1 MGPKPSAGF
10 SKWGDV
16 STMSH
21 NSPLSRPKI
30 IGASIK
36 ISITGLFLSLAEFEL
51 DPVTA
56 AVNHFNHVV
65 AGLPQ
70 LALIGV
76 TGVDKVEK
84 ERTVGIENLI
94 LCLGVIVIYRDVKHL
109 AVFCAQHVTMRRAR
123 YQMARARLRPNAL
136 VKADGLGA
144 RARFAVCSIAS
155 WCHGTLTI
163 VGSGNHAQIPDCA
176 IVVADTFPN

>member
-1 MGPKPSAGF
+1 M
-10 SKWGDV
+10 
-16 STMSH
+16 
-21 NSPLSRPKI
+21 
-30 IGASIK
+30 
-36 ISITGLFLSLAEFEL
+36 SITGLFLSLAEFEL

-109 AVFCAQHVTMRRAR
+109 AVFCAQNVTMRRAR
-123 YQMARARLRPNAL
+123 YQMARARLRPNAPCESGRSRCSCPVRGLQHSL
-136 VKADGLGA
+136 VVPWHPHHRRQRKPRADPRLCHRHSRYIPKLIRPHRADAKAFRPEINLCQALRRRFGRPA
-144 RARFAVCSIAS
+144 RR
-155 WCHGTLTI
+155 L
-163 VGSGNHAQIPDCA
+163 P
-176 IVVADTFPN
+176 